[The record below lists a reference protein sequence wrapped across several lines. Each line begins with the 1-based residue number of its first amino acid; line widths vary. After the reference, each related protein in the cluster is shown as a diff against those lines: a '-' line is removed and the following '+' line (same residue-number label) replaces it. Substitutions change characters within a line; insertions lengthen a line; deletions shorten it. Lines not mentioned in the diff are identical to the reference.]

1 MFRGNSKVTLDSKGR
16 MAIPTRFRD
25 DIVQRCGGSLVA
37 SMDSHDPCL
46 LLYPLPDWEG
56 MERRLMRLSGN
67 KRSIRR
73 YQRRI
78 LGQAF
83 EMDMDGHGRI
93 LIPRELRSSAA
104 LDRQAILI
112 GQGSRFELWDEEHWK
127 QWLEAS
133 SDEDLDDLPPELE
146 SLLL

>member
-1 MFRGNSKVTLDSKGR
+1 
-16 MAIPTRFRD
+16 
-25 DIVQRCGGSLVA
+25 
-37 SMDSHDPCL
+37 
-46 LLYPLPDWEG
+46 
-56 MERRLMRLSGN
+56 MRLSGN

-83 EMDMDGHGRI
+83 EMEMDGHGRI
-93 LIPRELRSSAA
+93 LIPRELRSSAG

-127 QWLEAS
+127 QWLESS